1 MATTAITLNID
12 SSLIGEAVTALCNL
26 GGYQSTITN
35 ADGTTSPNPQT
46 QGQFAKQ
53 QVINFVMNQIVENRN
68 RTAQAAVAAPASN
81 LIS

>member
-1 MATTAITLNID
+1 MATTPITLNID
-12 SSLIGEAVTALCNL
+12 STLINEAVTALCTL

-46 QGQFAKQ
+46 QNQFAKQ
-53 QVINFVMNQIVENRN
+53 QVINFVMNQITENRN
-68 RTAQAAVAAPASN
+68 RTAQSAVTAPASN